1 MFTLHEV
8 KIYILFKLEGMKGI
22 LLSINISDKRGRR
35 KTPLKEANVTLYGI
49 EGDAHAGEWHRQISL
64 LGEESIE
71 KMRKGGMEINYGD
84 FAENLT
90 VKGITLYK
98 LNIGT
103 RIRVGE
109 AMLEVTQIGKKC
121 HDDCEIKRIT
131 GKCVMPT
138 EGIFAK
144 VIKAGKIRVGDEV
157 EVIE

>member
-1 MFTLHEV
+1 
-8 KIYILFKLEGMKGI
+8 MKGI
-22 LLSINISDKRGRR
+22 LLSINISERRGTR
-35 KTPLKEANVTLYGI
+35 KKPVKEANITMEGI
-49 EGDAHAGEWHRQISL
+49 EGDSHAGRWHRQISL

-71 KMRKGGMEINYGD
+71 KMRGKGIEINYGD

-90 VKGITLYK
+90 VGGITLYK

-109 AMLEVTQIGKKC
+109 AILEVTQIGKKC
-121 HDDCEIKRIT
+121 HEDCEIKKIV

-138 EGIFAK
+138 EGIFAR
-144 VIKAGKIRVGDEV
+144 VIKKGKIRVGDEV